1 MSTTSLSE
9 GPTLDGENLNQKEG
23 LSIVKV
29 RDVEYKLNLDDSI
42 WKAGPLKFAQKPAWA
57 QRGLIRPE
65 SKRGL
70 PTTNNTKWLKKIDPF
85 KNFQIFPSVDPYP
98 SQLRQLLRI
107 LMEENPWIE
116 KSQLIIQKLVVRKFS
131 TEIVPRGSEEMSP
144 EQLAQWQETPM
155 DVPFFDDE
163 QVTPNQIK
171 KWIDNLFKALDLKDL
186 IFDAYL
192 FAREQGRTAIGM
204 FPEGR
209 DPETGKYV
217 MPQALRLI
225 RPELLRR
232 PIVSFETSELVAV
245 EVTGLTSNG
254 SRFDANRLIY
264 IQKGK
269 NHDLFSDFYGR
280 SDIRSLVDIG
290 KVGLILYGRDYQ
302 AATINTWH
310 TPYIFK
316 HNVPGKDFS
325 QINKIMDN
333 FNIDLANN
341 AGKDISVSYN
351 VELLNPSGSNPG
363 DISGLVNID
372 NQQIETIAGRTGVPL
387 FLLAKGKAGNLGG
400 NANQEEADGF
410 IEDEVDPE
418 QELLEQV
425 IERQAYD
432 RVLAIMFDVEPR
444 DVSNVPVRLLHKFE
458 KPIIRTEIDPAR
470 FNMDMNLVDRGVTT
484 IEKAMDDLGLS
495 DMLLDDTSSTGGDT
509 SPSQKTWPVSGTFD
523 NHHEQMHNA
532 KIGLLDEARETL
544 KLQNVNARRRKS
556 TAV

>member
-1 MSTTSLSE
+1 M
-9 GPTLDGENLNQKEG
+9 EG

-29 RDVEYKLNLDDSI
+29 RNVEYKLDIDDSK
-42 WKAGPLKFAQKPAWA
+42 WRAGPVKFAQVPSWA
-57 QRGLIRPE
+57 TNGQIRP
-65 SKRGL
+65 SSSRGL

-98 SQLRQLLRI
+98 SQIRQLFRI
-107 LMEENPWIE
+107 LNEENPWIE
-116 KSQLIIQKLVVRKFS
+116 KSQFIIQKLVVTKYT
-131 TEIVPRGSEEMSP
+131 TEAAPRGSEELTP
-144 EQLAQWQETPM
+144 EELEAWQNETIE
-155 DVPFFDDE
+155 VPFFDKP
-163 QVTPNQIK
+163 VTPIQIK
-171 KWIDNLFKALDLKDL
+171 KWVDNLFKTLDLKDL

-209 DPETGKYV
+209 DPDTGKYV

-232 PIVSFETSELVAV
+232 PLVSFETSELIAV

-269 NHDLFSDFYGR
+269 NHDLFSDFYGK

-290 KVGLILYGRDYQ
+290 KVGLILYGRDYL

-316 HNVPGKDFS
+316 HIVPGKDFS
-325 QINKIMDN
+325 QINTIMDN

-341 AGKDISVSYN
+341 AGKDISVSHN

-363 DISGLVNID
+363 DIAGLVLID
-372 NQQIETIAGRTGVPL
+372 NQQIETIAGKTGVPL
-387 FLLAKGKAGNLGG
+387 FLLAKGKAGNMGG
-400 NANQEEADGF
+400 NANQDEATGF
-410 IEDEVDPE
+410 IEDEIEPE
-418 QELLEQV
+418 QEMLEQV
-425 IERQAYD
+425 VERQAYD

-444 DVSNVPVRLLHKFE
+444 DVSGVPIRILHKFN
-458 KPIIRTEIDPAR
+458 KPVIKTEVDPAQ
-470 FNMDMNLVDRGVTT
+470 FNMNMNLVDRGATSM
-484 IEKAMDDLGLS
+484 EKAMDNMGMG

-509 SPSQKTWPVSGTFD
+509 TPTVKTAWPVSSNMD
-523 NHHEQMHNA
+523 NHQQHMHDS
-532 KIGLLDEARETL
+532 KIGLLDEARQTL
-544 KLQNVNARRRKS
+544 KLQNEQRRKEEKERS
-556 TAV
+556 TN